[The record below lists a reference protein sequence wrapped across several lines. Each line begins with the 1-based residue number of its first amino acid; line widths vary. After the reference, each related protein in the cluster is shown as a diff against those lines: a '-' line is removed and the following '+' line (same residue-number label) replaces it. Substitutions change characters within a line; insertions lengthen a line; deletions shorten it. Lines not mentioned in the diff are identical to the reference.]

1 VKVYRHYRASRVWM
15 PLVGLSVMGV
25 VFLSVGVV
33 ITIHQKDFPWPFLSL
48 PLAAIAVN
56 VWILGRVAYEVRL
69 EGTSIELIALF
80 RHVRVP
86 IGELIRLAPMDAGQG
101 GWFVLQHRNGK
112 AVFDPRLDGMHELVA
127 EIKRQ
132 NPAIELRGC

>member
-1 VKVYRHYRASRVWM
+1 VKVYKHYRPSRVWM
-15 PLVGLSVMGV
+15 PIVSVSVMCA
-25 VFLSVGVV
+25 VFLVV
-33 ITIHQKDFPWPFLSL
+33 CVVATLHQKDFPWPFLAL
-48 PLAAIAVN
+48 PLVAVAVN
-56 VWILGRVAYEVRL
+56 VWIFGRVAYEVRL

-101 GWFVLQHRNGK
+101 AWFVLQHRNGK

-132 NPAIELRGC
+132 NPTVELRGC